1 MSEISEADTL
11 KEKFNI
17 LGKTLVELDE
27 KIDTTANVLIRE
39 LWRLG

>member
-17 LGKTLVELDE
+17 LGKTPVELDE
-27 KIDTTANVLIRE
+27 KIDTTAKFV
-39 LWRLG
+39 G